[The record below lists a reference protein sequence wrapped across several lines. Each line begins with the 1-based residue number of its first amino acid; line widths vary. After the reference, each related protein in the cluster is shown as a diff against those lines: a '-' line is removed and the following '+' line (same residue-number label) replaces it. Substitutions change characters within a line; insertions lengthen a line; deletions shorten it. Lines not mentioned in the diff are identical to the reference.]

1 MPLNADKPNLW
12 KADIERSIDY
22 YNDWFL
28 RFAPQTYR
36 EQRILRTNE
45 AAQAFK
51 QTDNLRLLTPKLLR
65 KQPGLLPIL
74 RMTSAP
80 PLARDRL
87 MGLAYANK
95 NLIGSMEGKADV
107 PPRIPSRMSA
117 TELDAQLQ
125 RICDVLAELL
135 DHDLFPWIV
144 SQSKPG
150 EIDLSR
156 AAAVVADRLCGAASD
171 PIIRNAQ
178 ERRQLAAIE
187 QWLDG
192 RGYLKARAGG
202 IADMRSMDAGTYAFR
217 HNIPAGSPSASV
229 NIPIDCIIQ
238 PFGARKE
245 DIPILIEAKSAGDAT
260 NTNKRR
266 KEEAQKA
273 AQLRAR
279 YGNATQLILFLC
291 GYFETGYLGYEAA
304 EGLDWVW
311 EHRMDDLGKLVP
323 AHRTKK
329 KR

>member
-36 EQRILRTNE
+36 EQRVLRTNE
-45 AAQAFK
+45 ATHAFK
-51 QTDNLRLLTPKLLR
+51 QTDNLRSLTPELLR

-74 RMTSAP
+74 RMASAP

-87 MGLAYANK
+87 MGLAHANK
-95 NLIGSMEGKADV
+95 NLIGAMEGMAGV

-117 TELDAQLQ
+117 TEVDAQLR

-135 DHDLFPWIV
+135 DHDLFPWII
-144 SQSKPG
+144 SLSKPNK
-150 EIDLSR
+150 IDLSR

-187 QWLDG
+187 QWLND
-192 RGYLKARAGG
+192 RGYLKAETGS
-202 IADMRSMDAGTYAFR
+202 IADMRSMDAGTYVFR
-217 HNIPAGSPSASV
+217 HNIPVGAPSSPV
-229 NIPIDCIIQ
+229 NIPVDCMIQ
-238 PFGARKE
+238 PLDAQKGGM
-245 DIPILIEAKSAGDAT
+245 PILIEAKSAGDAT

-273 AQLRAR
+273 AQLRSR
-279 YGNATQLILFLC
+279 YGNGAQLILFLC

-311 EHRMDDLGKLVP
+311 EHRLDDLGRLVP
-323 AHRTKK
+323 ARQIKK